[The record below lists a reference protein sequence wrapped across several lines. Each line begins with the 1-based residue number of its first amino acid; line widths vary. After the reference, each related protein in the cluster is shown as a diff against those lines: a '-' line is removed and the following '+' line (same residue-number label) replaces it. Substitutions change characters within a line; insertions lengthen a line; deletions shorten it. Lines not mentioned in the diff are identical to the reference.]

1 MTPTLL
7 QRFCACSLGLSAALM
22 MWAVAA
28 GAGEAR
34 AEMAGNQFRVGV
46 KSLAELRFQSV
57 VKQQY
62 DFSCGSAAV
71 ATLLTHHYDME
82 TPESDVFDAMWEVG
96 NQDRI
101 REVGFSLLDMRNYLA
116 SRGMRADGFRL
127 TMEKLEK
134 LRVPAI
140 ALIETRGY
148 KHFVVVI
155 GVERG
160 LGRVLVADPAEGMRA
175 MRKGEFEEAW
185 NGVLFLIRNRSEV
198 ALASFNQDDDWS
210 ITPAAP
216 LGTALSTQSLGSLTI
231 GFPGRGEY

>member
-1 MTPTLL
+1 MSPIVPRATLL
-7 QRFCACSLGLSAALM
+7 GAAVIAVGLAL
-22 MWAVAA
+22 ALTAPA

-34 AEMAGNQFRVGV
+34 ADMSGGQYRVGV
-46 KSLAELRFQSV
+46 MSLAELRFQSV

-71 ATLLTHHYDME
+71 ATLLTHHYGIE
-82 TPESDVFDAMWEVG
+82 TPESAVFDAMWAVG

-116 SRGMRADGFRL
+116 TRELRADGFRL

-134 LRVPAI
+134 LKVPAI
-140 ALIETRGY
+140 ALIDTRGY

-155 GVERG
+155 GVER
-160 LGRVLVADPAEGMRA
+160 GRVLVADPAEGMRA
-175 MRKGEFEEAW
+175 MRKHEFEEAW
-185 NGVLFLIRNRSEV
+185 NGVLFVIRNSSQV
-198 ALASFNQDDDWS
+198 ARASFNQAEDWN

-216 LGTALSTQSLGSLTI
+216 LGTALSPQSLGSLTI
-231 GFPGRGEY
+231 GFPGRGEF